1 MGDGV
6 AVRERKESQLMLGFL
21 ISESGWIMVLDMTG
35 NSEEATG

>member
-6 AVRERKESQLMLGFL
+6 AVRKRKESKLMLGFL
-21 ISESGWIMVLDMTG
+21 ISESDWIMVLDMTG